1 MSFKKTWN
9 KNIWKGEK
17 MPKGMHLVLG
27 LTSLNTSRKKKP
39 KITKKRMEQLVEE
52 HRLYNKKMKQ
62 TNNRKDM
69 MSFDDFV
76 KRQFGQVK
84 YKPKK
89 TGTYQ
94 PKGMTITRT
103 TSIPNHTIDVK
114 DLQHA
119 CTKPNDDYKKEIS
132 SQYVIG
138 QAYNKSGLQVLT
150 KKETQDPATGKRR

>member
-1 MSFKKTWN
+1 MSIRE
-9 KNIWKGEK
+9 IWRENFQIGEK

-27 LTSLNTSRKKKP
+27 MTSLNTSRKKKP

-52 HRLYNKKMKQ
+52 HRLYNKTCKQ

-69 MSFDDFV
+69 MSFDDYI

-84 YKPKK
+84 YKPKN

-94 PKGMTITRT
+94 PTGMTITKSVPSR
-103 TSIPNHTIDVK
+103 TIDIK

-150 KKETQDPATGKRR
+150 KRETQDPATGKRR

>member
-1 MSFKKTWN
+1 
-9 KNIWKGEK
+9 
-17 MPKGMHLVLG
+17 MHLVLG
-27 LTSLNTSRKKKP
+27 LTSLDTSRKKKP

-52 HRLYNKKMKQ
+52 HRLYNKKCKQ

-69 MSFDDFV
+69 ISFDDYL

-94 PKGMTITRT
+94 PTDMIITRNT
-103 TSIPNHTIDVK
+103 NTLSHTIDVK

>member
-1 MSFKKTWN
+1 
-9 KNIWKGEK
+9 
-17 MPKGMHLVLG
+17 
-27 LTSLNTSRKKKP
+27 
-39 KITKKRMEQLVEE
+39 
-52 HRLYNKKMKQ
+52 
-62 TNNRKDM
+62 

-84 YKPKK
+84 YKHKK

-94 PKGMTITRT
+94 PTSMTIT
-103 TSIPNHTIDVK
+103 TSVPSHTIDVK

-119 CTKPNDDYKKEIS
+119 CTKPNDDYKREIS

-150 KKETQDPATGKRR
+150 KKETEDPATGKRR

>member
-1 MSFKKTWN
+1 
-9 KNIWKGEK
+9 

-52 HRLYNKKMKQ
+52 HRLYNKTCKQ
-62 TNNRKDM
+62 TNNRRDM

-76 KRQFGQVK
+76 KRQFGQMK
-84 YKPKK
+84 YKPKN

-94 PKGMTITRT
+94 PTSMTIT
-103 TSIPNHTIDVK
+103 TSVPSHTIDVK

-119 CTKPNDDYKKEIS
+119 CTKPNDDYKREIS

>member
-1 MSFKKTWN
+1 
-9 KNIWKGEK
+9 
-17 MPKGMHLVLG
+17 MPKGMHLVIG
-27 LTSLNTSRKKKP
+27 LTSLDTSKKKKP
-39 KITKKRMEQLVEE
+39 KITKKRMKQLVEE

-69 MSFDDFV
+69 ISFDEYL
-76 KRQFGQVK
+76 KIQFGQVK
-84 YKPKK
+84 YKSKK

-94 PKGMTITRT
+94 PTDMVITRNKN
-103 TSIPNHTIDVK
+103 TSSHTIDIK

-132 SQYVIG
+132 SQYIIG

-150 KKETQDPATGKRR
+150 KRETQDPATGKRR

>member
-1 MSFKKTWN
+1 MA
-9 KNIWKGEK
+9 
-17 MPKGMHLVLG
+17 KGMHMVMG
-27 LTSLNTSRKKKP
+27 LSSLNTRKRKL
-39 KITKKRMEQLVEE
+39 KITQQRMLELVEE

-69 MSFDDFV
+69 ISFDDYL

-94 PKGMTITRT
+94 PKDMIITKT
-103 TSIPNHTIDVK
+103 TSIPNRTIDVK

>member
-1 MSFKKTWN
+1 MAR
-9 KNIWKGEK
+9 
-17 MPKGMHLVLG
+17 GMHLVLG
-27 LTSLNTSRKKKP
+27 MTSLNTSRKKKP
-39 KITKKRMEQLVEE
+39 KITKKRMTELVEQ
-52 HRLYNKKMKQ
+52 HRLYNKEMKQ
-62 TNNRKDM
+62 TNNRSMM
-69 MSFDDFV
+69 MSFDDYV

-94 PKGMTITRT
+94 PTDMIITRST
-103 TSIPNHTIDVK
+103 NIPSHTIDVK

-150 KKETQDPATGKRR
+150 KRETQDPATGKRR

>member
-1 MSFKKTWN
+1 
-9 KNIWKGEK
+9 
-17 MPKGMHLVLG
+17 MPKGIHLVLG
-27 LTSLNTSRKKKP
+27 LTSLDTSRKKKP
-39 KITKKRMEQLVEE
+39 KITKKRMKQLVEE

-69 MSFDDFV
+69 ISFDEYL
-76 KRQFGQVK
+76 KIQFGQVK
-84 YKPKK
+84 YKSKK

-94 PKGMTITRT
+94 PTDMVITRNKN
-103 TSIPNHTIDVK
+103 TSSHTIDVK

-119 CTKPNDDYKKEIS
+119 CTKPDDDYKKEIS

-150 KKETQDPATGKRR
+150 KRETQDPATGKRR

>member
-1 MSFKKTWN
+1 
-9 KNIWKGEK
+9 

-27 LTSLNTSRKKKP
+27 LTSLDTLKKKKP

-52 HRLYNKKMKQ
+52 HRLYNKQMKQ
-62 TNNRKDM
+62 TNNRRDM
-69 MSFDDFV
+69 MSFDDYV

-94 PKGMTITRT
+94 PTDMIITRST
-103 TSIPNHTIDVK
+103 NIPSHTIDVK

-119 CTKPNDDYKKEIS
+119 CTKPNDDYKREIS

>member
-1 MSFKKTWN
+1 
-9 KNIWKGEK
+9 

-27 LTSLNTSRKKKP
+27 LTSLDTSRKKKP
-39 KITKKRMEQLVEE
+39 KITKKRMKQLVEE

-69 MSFDDFV
+69 ISFDEYL
-76 KRQFGQVK
+76 KRQFGQLK
-84 YKPKK
+84 YKSKK

-94 PKGMTITRT
+94 PTDMVITKST
-103 TSIPNHTIDVK
+103 PSHTIDVK

-132 SQYVIG
+132 SQYIIG

-150 KKETQDPATGKRR
+150 KKETEDPATGKRR

>member
-1 MSFKKTWN
+1 
-9 KNIWKGEK
+9 

-27 LTSLNTSRKKKP
+27 MTSLDTRKKKKP

-52 HRLYNKKMKQ
+52 HRLYNKQMKQ
-62 TNNRKDM
+62 TNNRRDM
-69 MSFDDFV
+69 MSFDDYV

-94 PKGMTITRT
+94 PTDMIITRNT
-103 TSIPNHTIDVK
+103 NIPSHTIDVK

-119 CTKPNDDYKKEIS
+119 CTKRNDDYKREIS

>member
-1 MSFKKTWN
+1 
-9 KNIWKGEK
+9 

-27 LTSLNTSRKKKP
+27 MTSLDTRKKKKP

-52 HRLYNKKMKQ
+52 HRLYNKQMKQ
-62 TNNRKDM
+62 TNNRRDM
-69 MSFDDFV
+69 MSFDDYV

-94 PKGMTITRT
+94 PTDMIITRNT
-103 TSIPNHTIDVK
+103 NTLSHTIDVK

-119 CTKPNDDYKKEIS
+119 CTKPNDDYKREIS

>member
-1 MSFKKTWN
+1 
-9 KNIWKGEK
+9 
-17 MPKGMHLVLG
+17 MPKGMHLVIG
-27 LTSLNTSRKKKP
+27 LTSLDTSRKKKP
-39 KITKKRMEQLVEE
+39 KITKKRMKQLVEE

-69 MSFDDFV
+69 ISFDEYL
-76 KRQFGQVK
+76 KIQFGQVK
-84 YKPKK
+84 YKSKK

-94 PKGMTITRT
+94 PTDMVITKST
-103 TSIPNHTIDVK
+103 PSHTIDVK

-150 KKETQDPATGKRR
+150 KRETQDPATGKRR

>member
-1 MSFKKTWN
+1 
-9 KNIWKGEK
+9 

-69 MSFDDFV
+69 ISFDEYL
-76 KRQFGQVK
+76 KRQFGQLK
-84 YKPKK
+84 YKSKK

-94 PKGMTITRT
+94 PTDMVITKST
-103 TSIPNHTIDVK
+103 PSHTIDVK

-132 SQYVIG
+132 SQYIIG

-150 KKETQDPATGKRR
+150 KRETQDPATGKRR

>member
-1 MSFKKTWN
+1 
-9 KNIWKGEK
+9 

-39 KITKKRMEQLVEE
+39 KITKKRMKQLVEE

-69 MSFDDFV
+69 ISFDEYL
-76 KRQFGQVK
+76 KRQFGQLK
-84 YKPKK
+84 YKSKK

-94 PKGMTITRT
+94 PTDMVITKST
-103 TSIPNHTIDVK
+103 PSHTIDVK

-132 SQYVIG
+132 SQYIIG

-150 KKETQDPATGKRR
+150 KRETQDPATGKRR

>member
-1 MSFKKTWN
+1 
-9 KNIWKGEK
+9 

-27 LTSLNTSRKKKP
+27 LTSLDTSRKKKP

-52 HRLYNKKMKQ
+52 HRLYNKKCKQ

-69 MSFDDFV
+69 ISFDDYL

-94 PKGMTITRT
+94 PTDMIITRNT
-103 TSIPNHTIDVK
+103 NTLSHTIDVK

-119 CTKPNDDYKKEIS
+119 CTKPNDDYKREIS

-138 QAYNKSGLQVLT
+138 QAYNKGNFQVLT
-150 KKETQDPATGKRR
+150 KRETEDPNTGKRR

>member
-1 MSFKKTWN
+1 M
-9 KNIWKGEK
+9 
-17 MPKGMHLVLG
+17 MPKGMHLVIG
-27 LTSLNTSRKKKP
+27 LTSLDTIKKKKP

-52 HRLYNKKMKQ
+52 HRLYNKQMKQ
-62 TNNRKDM
+62 TNNRRDM
-69 MSFDDFV
+69 MSFDDYL

-94 PKGMTITRT
+94 PTDMIITRST
-103 TSIPNHTIDVK
+103 NIPSHTIDVK

-119 CTKPNDDYKKEIS
+119 CTKPNDDYKREIS

>member
-1 MSFKKTWN
+1 
-9 KNIWKGEK
+9 

-27 LTSLNTSRKKKP
+27 LTSLDTSRKKKP

-52 HRLYNKKMKQ
+52 HRLYNKKCKQ

-69 MSFDDFV
+69 ISFDDYL

-94 PKGMTITRT
+94 PTDMIITRNT
-103 TSIPNHTIDVK
+103 NTLSHTIDVK

-132 SQYVIG
+132 SQYIIG

-150 KKETQDPATGKRR
+150 KRETQDPATGKRR

>member
-1 MSFKKTWN
+1 
-9 KNIWKGEK
+9 

-27 LTSLNTSRKKKP
+27 MTSLDTRKKKKP

-52 HRLYNKKMKQ
+52 HRLYNKQMKQ
-62 TNNRKDM
+62 TNNRRDM
-69 MSFDDFV
+69 MSFDDYV

-94 PKGMTITRT
+94 PTDMIITRNT
-103 TSIPNHTIDVK
+103 NIPSHTIDVK

-119 CTKPNDDYKKEIS
+119 CTKPNDDYKREIS

-150 KKETQDPATGKRR
+150 KKETQDPNTGKRR

>member
-1 MSFKKTWN
+1 
-9 KNIWKGEK
+9 

-27 LTSLNTSRKKKP
+27 MTSLDTRKKKKP

-52 HRLYNKKMKQ
+52 HRLYNKACKQ
-62 TNNRKDM
+62 TNNRRDM
-69 MSFDDFV
+69 LSFDDYL

-94 PKGMTITRT
+94 PKDMIITRNT
-103 TSIPNHTIDVK
+103 NIPNLTIDVK

-138 QAYNKSGLQVLT
+138 QAYNKGNFQVLT
-150 KKETQDPATGKRR
+150 KRETEDPATGKRR

>member
-1 MSFKKTWN
+1 
-9 KNIWKGEK
+9 

-27 LTSLNTSRKKKP
+27 LTSLDTSRKKKP

-52 HRLYNKKMKQ
+52 HRLYNKKCKQ

-69 MSFDDFV
+69 ISFDDYL

-94 PKGMTITRT
+94 PTDMIITRNT
-103 TSIPNHTIDVK
+103 NTLSHTIDV
-114 DLQHA
+114 
-119 CTKPNDDYKKEIS
+119 
-132 SQYVIG
+132 
-138 QAYNKSGLQVLT
+138 
-150 KKETQDPATGKRR
+150 

>member
-1 MSFKKTWN
+1 
-9 KNIWKGEK
+9 
-17 MPKGMHLVLG
+17 MHLVLG
-27 LTSLNTSRKKKP
+27 MTSLDTRKKKKP

-52 HRLYNKKMKQ
+52 HRLYNKQMKQ
-62 TNNRKDM
+62 TNNRRDM
-69 MSFDDFV
+69 MSFDDYV

-84 YKPKK
+84 YKPKN

-94 PKGMTITRT
+94 PKDMIITRNT
-103 TSIPNHTIDVK
+103 NTPSHTIDVK

-119 CTKPNDDYKKEIS
+119 CTKPDDDYKKEIS

-150 KKETQDPATGKRR
+150 KRETQDPATGKRR

>member
-1 MSFKKTWN
+1 
-9 KNIWKGEK
+9 

-39 KITKKRMEQLVEE
+39 KITKKRMKQLVEE

-69 MSFDDFV
+69 ISFDEYL
-76 KRQFGQVK
+76 KRQFGQLK
-84 YKPKK
+84 YKSKK

-94 PKGMTITRT
+94 PTDMVITKST
-103 TSIPNHTIDVK
+103 PSHTIDVK

-119 CTKPNDDYKKEIS
+119 CTKPDDDYKKEIS

-150 KKETQDPATGKRR
+150 KRETQDPATGKRR

>member
-1 MSFKKTWN
+1 
-9 KNIWKGEK
+9 

-27 LTSLNTSRKKKP
+27 LTSLDTSRKKKP

-69 MSFDDFV
+69 ISFDEYL
-76 KRQFGQVK
+76 KRQFGQLK
-84 YKPKK
+84 YKSKK

-94 PKGMTITRT
+94 PTDMVITKST
-103 TSIPNHTIDVK
+103 PSHTIDVK

-132 SQYVIG
+132 SQYIIG

-150 KKETQDPATGKRR
+150 KRETQDPATGKRR